1 MIVAKIVLPNF
12 DTLLPSWNTKQ
23 QAANASVSTLEHMIL
38 ILYIITIKHLTI
50 SYISIGQNSILSTL
64 VFLSLFIKIDWMP

>member
-38 ILYIITIKHLTI
+38 ILYKNYPFKQWICIYFKMYTK
-50 SYISIGQNSILSTL
+50 IL
-64 VFLSLFIKIDWMP
+64 VQ